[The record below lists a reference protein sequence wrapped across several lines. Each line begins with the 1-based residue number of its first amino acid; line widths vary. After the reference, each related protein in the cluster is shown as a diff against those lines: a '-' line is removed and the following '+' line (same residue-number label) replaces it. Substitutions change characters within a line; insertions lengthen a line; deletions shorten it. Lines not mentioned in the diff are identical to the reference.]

1 MNKSDQIN
9 EIAKA
14 LSTLQGEIKDAHKD
28 KAGYNYK
35 YADLSQVLEIVRPL
49 LSKHGLA
56 ITQLCGSADEKVS
69 VETMLMHTS
78 GQWISSTI
86 EMVAEK
92 GKGRTMAQD
101 VGSVISYARRY
112 ALTSL
117 VGMTQT
123 DNDANN
129 VQEQAPREVIS
140 MISPQQAAF
149 ILKLIGDNQDLKQS
163 VFTHY
168 KVNKIEEMS
177 SAAYNH
183 AVERLQNSVS
193 KTQSVTA
200 KLDQL
205 NAP

>member
-123 DNDANN
+123 DNDAAI
-129 VQEQAPREVIS
+129 VQEERPS